1 MSTPKERRK
10 IDKYLDIRDK
20 VAGVEYYVDTMLT
33 KTITMFKYKNLPDT
47 LPEREMELLL
57 QQDGKC
63 IVTEWDGDIIALYGQ
78 YAPPLDAYYRSGYF
92 IVANPWANI
101 NHTFK
106 LINQDIILRNE
117 PAGEHKPAILL
128 RNDPLERG
136 LLPIMHRYGA
146 LLTETDLTMYLADVN
161 FRSIYNIV
169 ANTDREF
176 ESAKLYLQ
184 QIEEGKQGVML
195 EEDLSNGIKTNPFSN
210 SSQGYITQIIE
221 LEQYLRGTFLNE
233 IGLNANYNMK
243 RERLSA
249 NETELNEDSLRP
261 LIDVML
267 EERQKACDE
276 INAQFGTDISVEF
289 GSAWAKYNE
298 NPVEE
303 EDDYEKRKSEFLQLV
318 SASEEDI
325 TDAGQGDI
333 DTDGDRVGES
343 DTDTSGDVEEV
354 LDTDESDSVEDT
366 VASDDESDAADDE
379 SESESDG
386 DSGDDTVN
394 VTVEVNGDEND
405 VEVTI
410 DDEITDDIIK
420 EEEEDEYEDSEGTE

>member
-10 IDKYLDIRDK
+10 IDRYLDIRDK
-20 VAGVEYYVDTMLT
+20 VAGVEHYVDTMLN
-33 KTITMFKYKNLPDT
+33 KTITMFKYTGLPDT

-63 IVTEWDGDIIALYGQ
+63 IVTEWDGNLIALYGQ

-92 IVANPWANI
+92 IVANPWADI

-106 LINQDIILRNE
+106 LINQDVILRNE
-117 PAGEHKPAILL
+117 PAGEHKPAVLL

-136 LLPIMHRYGA
+136 LLLIMQRYGA

-169 ANTDREF
+169 ANSDREY
-176 ESAKLYLQ
+176 ESAKIYLQ

-195 EEDLSNGIKTNPFSN
+195 EEDLSNGIKTNPYAN
-210 SSQGYITQIIE
+210 GSQGYITQIIE

-276 INAQFGTDISVEF
+276 INKQFGTNIRVEF
-289 GSAWAKYNE
+289 GSAWAKYNA
-298 NPVEE
+298 NQE
-303 EDDYEKRKSEFLQLV
+303 EDTDNYEKRKQEFLQLV
-318 SASEEDI
+318 SDNEEDTTDDSDNGGIPETDAPEATSDIQDGSDAVEEGQGDTQAEEDI
-325 TDAGQGDI
+325 PDEEDAP
-333 DTDGDRVGES
+333 
-343 DTDTSGDVEEV
+343 DV
-354 LDTDESDSVEDT
+354 
-366 VASDDESDAADDE
+366 
-379 SESESDG
+379 
-386 DSGDDTVN
+386 
-394 VTVEVNGDEND
+394 D
-405 VEVTI
+405 VEVVVNVDADEASVDVNEEETEEQ
-410 DDEITDDIIK
+410 DDSEDEPEEDEEK
-420 EEEEDEYEDSEGTE
+420 EEEDEN

>member
-20 VAGVEYYVDTMLT
+20 VAGVEYYVDTMLN
-33 KTITMFKYKNLPDT
+33 KTVTMFKYNGLPDSM
-47 LPEREMELLL
+47 PERYFEELL
-57 QQDGKC
+57 QTDGKC
-63 IVTEWDGDIIALYGQ
+63 IVTEWDGVIVALDGQ
-78 YAPPLDAYYRSGYF
+78 YAPPLDVNYKSGYF

-101 NHTFK
+101 NHTFELVNQQT
-106 LINQDIILRNE
+106 LIRNT
-117 PAGEHKPAILL
+117 PAGEHKPAVLM

-161 FRSIYNIV
+161 YRSIYNIV

-195 EEDLSNGIKTNPFSN
+195 EEDLSNGIKTNPYSN

-267 EERQKACDE
+267 EERQKACEE

-289 GSAWAKYNE
+289 GSAWAKYND
-298 NPVEE
+298 NPEEEAE

-318 SASEEDI
+318 SDSEEEISDE
-325 TDAGQGDI
+325 GSGDT
-333 DTDGDRVGES
+333 DTDGDGVGEI
-343 DTDTSGDVEEV
+343 DTGASGDVDEV
-354 LDTDESDSVEDT
+354 PDADEDDAVEDD
-366 VASDDESDAADDE
+366 VADDDESDDADDE
-379 SESESDG
+379 SEDQGDG
-386 DSGDDTVN
+386 DSGDDPIDI
-394 VTVEVNGDEND
+394 TVEVNGDDND
-405 VEVTI
+405 VKVTI
-410 DDEITDDIIK
+410 DDNITDDIIK
-420 EEEEDEYEDSEGTE
+420 EEEDNEDEN

>member
-20 VAGVEYYVDTMLT
+20 VAGVNYYTDTMLN
-33 KTITMFKYKNLPDT
+33 KTITMFKYKKYPQS
-47 LPEREMELLL
+47 LPERDYELMK
-57 QQDGKC
+57 QTDGKA
-63 IVTEWDGDIIALYGQ
+63 IVTVWDDKLIALDGQ
-78 YAPPLDAYYRSGYF
+78 YAPPLDGYYRSGYF
-92 IVANPWANI
+92 IVNNPWAGI
-101 NHTFK
+101 NHTFELVNHQELIRNK
-106 LINQDIILRNE
+106 L
-117 PAGEHKPAILL
+117 PGEHKPAILV

-136 LLPIMHRYGA
+136 LLPIIHRFAA

-169 ANTDREF
+169 ANTDQEF

-184 QIEEGKQGVML
+184 QIEAGKQGVML
-195 EEDLSNGIKTNPFSN
+195 EEDLSNGIKTNPYSN

-221 LEQYLRGTFLNE
+221 LEQYLRGTFHNE

-267 EERQKACDE
+267 EERKKENELIKEYFPDYIDPDAD
-276 INAQFGTDISVEF
+276 VEF

-303 EDDYEKRKSEFLQLV
+303 DEEPIELT
-318 SASEEDI
+318 SEEEIEDE
-325 TDAGQGDI
+325 GQGDA
-333 DTDGDRVGES
+333 DTNGDAAGEI
-343 DTDTSGDVEEV
+343 
-354 LDTDESDSVEDT
+354 DT
-366 VASDDESDAADDE
+366 VASGDVDEVSDTNEGASVEDDVADDDENDVADDE
-379 SESESDG
+379 SESEGDG

-394 VTVEVNGDEND
+394 VTVEVKGDDNN
-405 VEVTI
+405 VEITL

-420 EEEEDEYEDSEGTE
+420 EEEDNEDEN

>member
-1 MSTPKERRK
+1 
-10 IDKYLDIRDK
+10 
-20 VAGVEYYVDTMLT
+20 ML
-33 KTITMFKYKNLPDT
+33 M
-47 LPEREMELLL
+47 
-57 QQDGKC
+57 
-63 IVTEWDGDIIALYGQ
+63 
-78 YAPPLDAYYRSGYF
+78 
-92 IVANPWANI
+92 
-101 NHTFK
+101 
-106 LINQDIILRNE
+106 
-117 PAGEHKPAILL
+117 

-161 FRSIYNIV
+161 YRSIYNIV

-195 EEDLSNGIKTNPFSN
+195 EEDLSNGIKTNPYSN

-267 EERQKACDE
+267 EERQKACEE
-276 INAQFGTDISVEF
+276 INQQFGTDISVEF
-289 GSAWAKYNE
+289 GSAWAKYNDS
-298 NPVEE
+298 PVEE
-303 EDDYEKRKSEFLQLV
+303 EDEAIELT
-318 SASEEDI
+318 SEEEIEDE
-325 TDAGQGDI
+325 GQGDA
-333 DTDGDRVGES
+333 DTNGDAAGEIN
-343 DTDTSGDVEEV
+343 TVASGDVDEV
-354 LDTDESDSVEDT
+354 PDTDESVAVEDD
-366 VASDDESDAADDE
+366 VASDDESDDADDE
-379 SESESDG
+379 SEDQGDG
-386 DSGDDTVN
+386 DSGDDNIGVK
-394 VTVEVNGDEND
+394 VEVNGDDNN
-405 VEVTI
+405 VEITL

-420 EEEEDEYEDSEGTE
+420 EEEDNEDEN